1 MTLSKE
7 HIRKIVMSSGF
18 YTPNI
23 VKGVVKKK
31 KVETHAV
38 KNVYNLRRGSMKIV
52 SNDDGDE
59 YVFSLSLS
67 LCDPP
72 PILNVNIQISD

>member
-59 YVFSLSLS
+59 YVFYIYISLSLRS
-67 LCDPP
+67 TPNSQCKHTD
-72 PILNVNIQISD
+72 I